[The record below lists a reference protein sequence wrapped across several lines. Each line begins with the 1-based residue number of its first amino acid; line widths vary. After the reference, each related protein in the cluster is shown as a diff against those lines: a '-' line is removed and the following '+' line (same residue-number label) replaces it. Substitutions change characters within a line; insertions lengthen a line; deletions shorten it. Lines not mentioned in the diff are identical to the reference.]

1 MSGMGG
7 IPLDREVLEVLEFE
21 GRAMSQCDQR
31 LPEYQRRARKYG
43 VELRPM
49 LVQLKEGLGNRA
61 AVYPLRE
68 RGKLPGRYAS
78 RLTIYAY
85 RDGQPMT
92 RKLEK
97 GQKEYLVSIF
107 WLVRGKPGRLTF
119 AEDPLEEFDRLMNQ
133 MLARMSDFT

>member
-7 IPLDREVLEVLEFE
+7 SPLDGEIREVLEFE
-21 GRAMSQCDQR
+21 GRVMDQCSQR
-31 LPEYQRRARKYG
+31 LPDYQRRARKYG

-61 AVYPLRE
+61 SLYPLRE
-68 RGKLPGRYAS
+68 RGKLPGKYAS

-97 GQKEYLVSIF
+97 GQQEYLVSIF
-107 WLVRGKPGRLTF
+107 WLVRGKPGKLTF
-119 AEDPLEEFDRLMNQ
+119 VEEPLAEFDRLMNQ
-133 MLARMSDFT
+133 MLARISDFT

>member
-1 MSGMGG
+1 MSGVGG
-7 IPLDREVLEVLEFE
+7 LPLDGEVREVLEFE
-21 GRAMSQCDQR
+21 GRVMDQCDQR
-31 LPEYQRRARKYG
+31 LPDYQRRARKFG

-61 AVYPLRE
+61 SVYPLRE
-68 RGKLPGRYAS
+68 KGKLPGRYAS

-97 GQKEYLVSIF
+97 GQQEYLVSIF
-107 WLVRGKPGRLTF
+107 WLVRGKPGKLTF
-119 AEDPLEEFDRLMNQ
+119 VEEPLEEFDRLMNQ
-133 MLARMSDFT
+133 MLARISDFT